1 MTDQEYQGSEEK
13 QRAPQ
18 DIVQPT
24 KSLDKS
30 RRSFA
35 KSGLVASGVLLTLSS
50 RPVLGQSVCK
60 SPSGFESGNLSFHG
74 TPITCSG
81 RTPGY
86 WGANSNTTGIIGK
99 QSWPSP
105 YLADTTKTSTTTTTT
120 STAPGST
127 KKGAASS
134 TTTITIHGTMF
145 KDIFRC
151 SSFGKGLAGLS
162 LSEVL
167 LQGGTGDPYQLG
179 AHSIAA
185 LLNARSGLTPV
196 LTEAQVINIFNEYDS
211 KGYFEPTAG
220 IKWNPADIVNYL
232 KTTMP
237 L

>member
-1 MTDQEYQGSEEK
+1 MTDQEYQGGEEK
-13 QRAPQ
+13 QQAPQ

-50 RPVLGQSVCK
+50 RPVLGQSECK

-74 TPITCSG
+74 TPIICSG
-81 RTPGY
+81 RTPAY
-86 WGANSNTTGIIGK
+86 WGAYTNTGIK
-99 QSWPSP
+99 YSWPSP
-105 YLADTTKTSTTTTTT
+105 YLVDTTKTATTTTSTSTAPGNKKGTTSSSTTTTTT
-120 STAPGST
+120 PGTLFSDVF
-127 KKGAASS
+127 S
-134 TTTITIHGTMF
+134 
-145 KDIFRC
+145 C

-162 LSEVL
+162 MTRVI

-179 AHSIAA
+179 AHSVAA
-185 LLNARSGLTPV
+185 LLNARSGWTPV

-220 IKWNPADIVNYL
+220 IKWNPANIVTYL
-232 KTTMP
+232 KTTMS